1 MYDFFKRR
9 QDIIIFVVLFIVS
22 ISLLMASLRGKKSLS
37 FVENAALFT
46 FAPFQNALD
55 YSSNKV
61 SIIWNDYLSL
71 VDARIE
77 NESLKKDIKKLEYE
91 NSALLEQLANY
102 KRLDTLLTFPNLTD
116 VSFEAVRI
124 IGKDT
129 ASKVKVITI
138 NKGSKHGI
146 KVDMPVVTYQGL
158 VGRVAS
164 VSTSSAKA
172 LLISDVRSAID
183 AIVQETRDGLVVVG
197 VNTPKLETRYLAV
210 KANVKNGQR
219 VISSGM
225 GGAFPKGLLI
235 GFLED
240 VKETE
245 NRLFMDAKLRPA
257 VDLARLEEA
266 LVLKDTTALQHPPED
281 TLEK

>member
-37 FVENAALFT
+37 FIENAALFT

-55 YSSNKV
+55 YSSNKA

-77 NESLKKDIKKLEYE
+77 NESLKKDIEKLEYE

-138 NKGSKHGI
+138 NKGSKRGI
-146 KVDMPVVTYQGL
+146 KVDMPVVTHKGL

-164 VSTSSAKA
+164 VSTSSAKV

-266 LVLKDTTALQHPPED
+266 LVLKDTTTLQHPPED